1 MNSLLKYFKNE
12 KEFVRLK
19 ELNKYFKKNEVLYAK
34 ISEMTT
40 LQKSIVKY
48 RFIDDKITY
57 DLNKKYNKLLE
68 DIIDIPFVEEYFEL
82 LNLFYNS
89 LEIVKKEFENSL
101 I

>member
-1 MNSLLKYFKNE
+1 MNSLLEYFKKE

-19 ELNKYFKKNEVLYAK
+19 ELNKYLKKNEVLYAK

-57 DLNKKYNKLLE
+57 DLNIKYNKLL
-68 DIIDIPFVEEYFEL
+68 
-82 LNLFYNS
+82 
-89 LEIVKKEFENSL
+89 
-101 I
+101 